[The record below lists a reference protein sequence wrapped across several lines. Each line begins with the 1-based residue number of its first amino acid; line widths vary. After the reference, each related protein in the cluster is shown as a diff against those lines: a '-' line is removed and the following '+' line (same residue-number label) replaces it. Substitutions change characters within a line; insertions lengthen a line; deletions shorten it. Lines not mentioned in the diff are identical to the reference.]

1 MNEQQQTNL
10 TEQYRKRIDAA
21 MMVADQKQ
29 VKNTRSLNTTNV
41 LATLALAFCG
51 FLAGSLLFSSLLIS
65 AVTFYELAAYGST
78 YNDSLMGAMVCA
90 ITSIPFV
97 LGFISSLRTKRRIK
111 RFKRYQTV
119 IGGRRLCPVSVLAK
133 STRQNHYDTASDV
146 QKMIDKGYFSEA
158 FLDDDR
164 ECLMLDRETYRRYL
178 YNSSLVDQKSQE
190 TQEIESVL
198 EQPAKPGESELGRML
213 AEGKKCLMDMKDTV
227 LWWRGGE
234 AKERLAHIEQTTLKI
249 FDCVTN
255 TPDKAEETRKLM
267 NYYLPTMVKLLK
279 SYDRLDAQKVEG
291 ENISSAKREI
301 ENILATIETAFEK
314 LLDSLF
320 EDDALD
326 VSTDI
331 TVLATMLSQEGLTE
345 SELYGSSGYSAAQS
359 SVISDKPLS
368 SLSEFFTEERKEPA
382 AEPISAVKRDLDSDS
397 PPSIKL
403 EL

>member
-1 MNEQQQTNL
+1 MGEQQQTNL
-10 TEQYRKRIDAA
+10 TEQYRKRIDDA
-21 MMVADQKQ
+21 MMLADQRQ
-29 VKNTRSLNTTNV
+29 VKRSMSSTNV
-41 LATLALAFCG
+41 LATLGLAFFG
-51 FLAGSLLFSSLLIS
+51 FLGGTLVFSTAMLAIVNLFEFLSSGS
-65 AVTFYELAAYGST
+65 FYDDDL
-78 YNDSLMGAMVCA
+78 LMGLLMCGLTA
-90 ITSIPFV
+90 IPFV
-97 LGFISSLRTKRRIK
+97 LGFVSSLKTKRRIK
-111 RFKRYQTV
+111 RFKRYQSV
-119 IGGRRLCPVSVLAK
+119 IGGRRLCPMNVLAK
-133 STRQNHYDTASDV
+133 SVRQNRYETAADV
-146 QKMIDKGYFSEA
+146 QKMIDKGYFQEA

-178 YNSSLVDQKSQE
+178 YNSSLVDQKADE
-190 TQEIESVL
+190 TKEIESVL
-198 EQPAKPGESELGRML
+198 EQPPKPGDSEVARML

-249 FDCVTN
+249 FDCVSS
-255 TPDKAEETRKLM
+255 TPDKAEETRKLL

-279 SYDRLDAQKVEG
+279 SYDRLDSQKVEG

-345 SELYGSSGYSAAQS
+345 SELYGSSNYSAAQS
-359 SVISDKPLS
+359 STVTDKPLS
-368 SLSEFFTEERKEPA
+368 SLSEFFTEERREPVPEPA
-382 AEPISAVKRDLDSDS
+382 SNLRKDLDGET